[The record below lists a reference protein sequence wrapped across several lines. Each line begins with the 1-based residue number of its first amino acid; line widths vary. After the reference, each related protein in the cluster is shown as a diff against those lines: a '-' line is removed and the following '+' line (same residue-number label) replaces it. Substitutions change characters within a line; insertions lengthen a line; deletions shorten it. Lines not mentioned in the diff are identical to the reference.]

1 MRGPHSPLARPLS
14 DSHVGRHCSELF
26 WAAGNQAPQLRK
38 VGGVGPAVKNTG
50 SWRFKIYFSS
60 YLWMDRCKSRVI
72 DEAQERELSSDAEI
86 LPPGAERM
94 LWFLLFLYPPTFAWT

>member
-1 MRGPHSPLARPLS
+1 
-14 DSHVGRHCSELF
+14 
-26 WAAGNQAPQLRK
+26 
-38 VGGVGPAVKNTG
+38 
-50 SWRFKIYFSS
+50 
-60 YLWMDRCKSRVI
+60 MDRCKSCVI